1 MKNELEIL
9 KGVGM
14 EDMISYDILLKNLEE
29 CVCLLVVGKQQTNPN
44 LDDSNVHGVYLAYAS
59 PSFYQTFHL
68 KGEFFKL
75 PCDLSET
82 GIHPDDEADYR
93 KRLSEAAST
102 AQAFTHIHRLFK
114 NGSDWSWHRCRCVW
128 LKNLSEQYALLLE
141 VSTDISDLVDTDTL
155 LRESNERLLV
165 ALEQIPQVLWE
176 VSLKEKIFSRYDVKT
191 QSCSRGTEMENFP
204 EGMIE
209 RGIIHPDSA
218 EVFRH
223 FAEGLLRGNKGG
235 SANVIMK
242 NPSGCRYEWFSL
254 SYHMIFDRSG
264 SPVKAIGIQQKL
276 PSESISLAEQPHRHP
291 LPQAVRHHLLGY
303 LRANLTEDTLLDN
316 WIDGMERTEWTGIF
330 SYTESLNDGDMRHFV
345 RGEGKEF
352 NRRFSR
358 ENLIQAYQRG
368 EFWSSREY
376 HRVDAGGEIGWMQ
389 ERIVLYY
396 IIRNN
401 VRKVSKDMVRTW
413 LYTDEIFEVNID
425 NAFDLLSS
433 VGGGSVVDDTLEL
446 GIDLFRKYSANAQSL
461 LTGLKEYVDKHRK
474 LASDMFMKLWN
485 ANTLDSVTLLFICY
499 IVDERIE
506 SFGDRWMAEG
516 QIRNIQQWEI
526 KHSLDSTLSSN
537 YGTSLQ
543 FLIQNNLVHE
553 SSWTSYG
560 NPREYSLYPSIR
572 NLLFNCPK
580 GIQEALQAIKDKHY
594 QELPF

>member
-1 MKNELEIL
+1 MKKSVVNIAILSTDYYQSAYCLNEAGILWYQDDVPVIPIALPEINSSNMYGFLSNEYKLRRLDSDTDIPYIYDVVSEAVSAPRTKVGIITHESAKLKGRYADFLKTRESQTFEPSVMLSSDRLEI
-9 KGVGM
+9 
-14 EDMISYDILLKNLEE
+14 
-29 CVCLLVVGKQQTNPN
+29 TT
-44 LDDSNVHGVYLAYAS
+44 DD
-59 PSFYQTFHL
+59 
-68 KGEFFKL
+68 
-75 PCDLSET
+75 
-82 GIHPDDEADYR
+82 
-93 KRLSEAAST
+93 
-102 AQAFTHIHRLFK
+102 
-114 NGSDWSWHRCRCVW
+114 
-128 LKNLSEQYALLLE
+128 
-141 VSTDISDLVDTDTL
+141 
-155 LRESNERLLV
+155 
-165 ALEQIPQVLWE
+165 
-176 VSLKEKIFSRYDVKT
+176 
-191 QSCSRGTEMENFP
+191 
-204 EGMIE
+204 
-209 RGIIHPDSA
+209 
-218 EVFRH
+218 
-223 FAEGLLRGNKGG
+223 
-235 SANVIMK
+235 
-242 NPSGCRYEWFSL
+242 
-254 SYHMIFDRSG
+254 
-264 SPVKAIGIQQKL
+264 
-276 PSESISLAEQPHRHP
+276 
-291 LPQAVRHHLLGY
+291 
-303 LRANLTEDTLLDN
+303 
-316 WIDGMERTEWTGIF
+316 
-330 SYTESLNDGDMRHFV
+330 
-345 RGEGKEF
+345 
-352 NRRFSR
+352 
-358 ENLIQAYQRG
+358 
-368 EFWSSREY
+368 
-376 HRVDAGGEIGWMQ
+376 